1 MHITEVFGDALVAER
16 HMCMVCAQQMGLPA
30 SADITDAVHR
40 VRKLLAFIKANNRMP
55 TQEEFKL
62 LRGAGGMSSPAPGA
76 KDFRSRYPTW
86 RRWRISLSDMDVRRP
101 KRNCL
106 TRFETAE
113 RKIDSVNTK
122 IAPGAAAS
130 GGRRC

>member
-1 MHITEVFGDALVAER
+1 
-16 HMCMVCAQQMGLPA
+16 MGLPA

-76 KDFRSRYPTW
+76 KEFQEQVSYLEALANFLERHGRPPTEEE
-86 RRWRISLSDMDVRRP
+86 LPDP
-101 KRNCL
+101 
-106 TRFETAE
+106 F
-113 RKIDSVNTK
+113 
-122 IAPGAAAS
+122 
-130 GGRRC
+130 